1 MSSDTKIRGEIPP
14 QILIWLEELKELGI
28 HPRRADEGPRG
39 VVWHVP
45 EEEFRLIVQ
54 RGIDILAVTEA
65 EKGWLASCCAED
77 CPAQFTSAHA
87 TLEEARESIGGPG
100 DYLVAWEAAA

>member
-39 VVWHVP
+39 
-45 EEEFRLIVQ
+45 
-54 RGIDILAVTEA
+54 IDILAVTEA

-87 TLEEARESIGGPG
+87 TLKEARESIGGPG